1 MVHGTKYSTRYSVQ
15 GTWYTIQQCTGYRVH
30 GTVVYKVQS
39 TVQGAKRI
47 IQGQCDVQGTMGNWN
62 KALFICMIGSE
73 LWLVFLDNSSE

>member
-1 MVHGTKYSTRYSVQ
+1 MVHDTAV
-15 GTWYTIQQCTGYRVH
+15 YRVH

-47 IQGQCDVQGTMGNWN
+47 IQGQCEVQGTMGNLN

-73 LWLVFLDNSSE
+73 LWLVFLDNSSELLK